1 MTAWI
6 LDGNNIMGSRPDKWW
21 NDRPAAMERLGQ
33 EIAGWCWSHED
44 IVHLVFDGPI
54 LHDVTALAGGNL
66 RIQFAERS
74 ARDAA
79 DDVIVALARELTGA
93 DITVVSADKG
103 LRQRLPEEIQTEGP
117 GTFLQRLSS

>member
-33 EIAGWCWSHED
+33 EIAQWCWSHED
-44 IVHLVFDGPI
+44 TVHLVFDGP
-54 LHDVTALAGGNL
+54 HVEDVGTLAGGNL

-74 ARDAA
+74 ARNAA
-79 DDVIVALARELTGA
+79 DDVIVELVQALGCA
-93 DITVVSADKG
+93 DVTVVSADKG
-103 LRQRLPEEIQTEGP
+103 LKQRLPEGVKTEGP
-117 GTFLQRLSS
+117 GTFLPRLST